1 MSQRRRRWLLL
12 PHISILAWLVCLSAA
27 AKVQFCKSNEDG
39 SVDLCLALA
48 SYRNGTSNSNDVYL
62 HLSSKFT
69 GRRGWAAFGTG
80 TGMDGSMMFIFYP
93 GEREG
98 DVTLSVRSSSGHL
111 PPEAHPELPSHEV
124 IQTSVDAHY
133 HDVHVICY
141 ACDGWPGKKIKVD
154 TDHQPWIWATHTSQ
168 VMQTADVDH
177 RLEYHGHHGHGGF
190 YLNMADGR
198 SASFPRTNLKMLMID
213 RGSVHPEDPQSN
225 SESIRRFLF
234 QVHGFVLAVVFTL
247 IMPLGVGFIRQGG
260 ESAFSRHWVVQASAV
275 IGAVGGMS
283 IALLISK
290 KLIQL
295 GDAHGTHKLIG
306 ICLLLAILV
315 QPCIGYWHHLAFL
328 KLKRRT
334 SVTYAHIYFGRAVL
348 MLAWLNIALGLYIAH
363 VPFLIWLAWIAC
375 MLLAIVGMLRL
386 RTASR
391 LFKRGKR
398 NVSITEYELVDGD
411 EISPSQPQGRS
422 FTN

>member
-1 MSQRRRRWLLL
+1 
-12 PHISILAWLVCLSAA
+12 
-27 AKVQFCKSNEDG
+27 
-39 SVDLCLALA
+39 
-48 SYRNGTSNSNDVYL
+48 
-62 HLSSKFT
+62 
-69 GRRGWAAFGTG
+69 
-80 TGMDGSMMFIFYP
+80 
-93 GEREG
+93 
-98 DVTLSVRSSSGHL
+98 
-111 PPEAHPELPSHEV
+111 
-124 IQTSVDAHY
+124 
-133 HDVHVICY
+133 
-141 ACDGWPGKKIKVD
+141 
-154 TDHQPWIWATHTSQ
+154 
-168 VMQTADVDH
+168 MQTADVDH

-290 KLIQL
+290 KLIQ
-295 GDAHGTHKLIG
+295 
-306 ICLLLAILV
+306 
-315 QPCIGYWHHLAFL
+315 
-328 KLKRRT
+328 RRT